1 MDELDCAKAR
11 WRIGRSVG
19 RTIYAM
25 HGPVS
30 SDDDTLI
37 GLMDTPALA
46 KAAVEGHNLLIAYE
60 RERNGRW
67 LEAGDTYRDD

>member
-1 MDELDCAKAR
+1 
-11 WRIGRSVG
+11 
-19 RTIYAM
+19 M